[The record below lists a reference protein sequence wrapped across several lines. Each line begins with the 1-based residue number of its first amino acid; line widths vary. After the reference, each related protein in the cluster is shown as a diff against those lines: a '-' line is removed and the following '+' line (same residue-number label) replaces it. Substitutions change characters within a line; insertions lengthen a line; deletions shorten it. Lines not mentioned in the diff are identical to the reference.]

1 MKIENILK
9 NSLKEQGIKKDID
22 KICFNVI
29 LDNELLYN
37 LCFLIDEDE
46 KWLTLVETTDEGLEK
61 VRIINKDYICGIEV
75 VYNEELLLAF
85 DNGPEEIYDNH
96 IYS

>member
-1 MKIENILK
+1 MKIEDILL

-37 LCFLIDEDE
+37 LCFLVDEDE
-46 KWLTLVETTDEGLEK
+46 KWLSLVETTDEGLEK
-61 VRIINKDYICGIEV
+61 VRVINKKYICSIEI

-85 DNGPEEIYDNH
+85 DNESEEVCNNH
-96 IYS
+96 IYN